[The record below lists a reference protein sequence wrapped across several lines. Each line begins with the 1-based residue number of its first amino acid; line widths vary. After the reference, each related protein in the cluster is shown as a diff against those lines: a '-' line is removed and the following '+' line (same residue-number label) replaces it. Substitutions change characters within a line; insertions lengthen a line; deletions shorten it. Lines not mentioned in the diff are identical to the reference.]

1 MPLLDRSTAL
11 AAAAMAALSSPR
23 VRETLREGA
32 VQGLAYSMTA
42 ADAIAQVG
50 RGAWEGAR
58 DGYEASQAARRGEGA
73 RRGTGGA
80 KSSKRSAP
88 SS

>member
-32 VQGLAYSMTA
+32 VRGLAYSMTA
-42 ADAIAQVG
+42 ADALAQAG
-50 RGAWEGAR
+50 RGAWQGAR
-58 DGYEASQAARRGEGA
+58 EGYEASQAARGGGGHRQGK
-73 RRGTGGA
+73 RGTSGKGT
-80 KSSKRSAP
+80 SRSA
-88 SS
+88 